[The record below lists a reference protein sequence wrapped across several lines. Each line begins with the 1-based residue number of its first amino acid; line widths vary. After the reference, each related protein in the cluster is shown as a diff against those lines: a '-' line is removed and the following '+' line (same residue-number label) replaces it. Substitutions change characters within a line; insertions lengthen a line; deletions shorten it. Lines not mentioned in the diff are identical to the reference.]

1 MNLIKSLFIW
11 LVGISLAII
20 LFPVTFLVW
29 LITFPFDKKK
39 SAVHWFL
46 AFQSIIICQL
56 IPAKI
61 IIRGRE
67 KAARGT
73 TYVIISNH
81 RSIIDILVI
90 NCLRYRFRWISKI
103 ENMKV
108 PVLGWY
114 LKMTGYITVDRSDD
128 ESKAEMLSR
137 SLECLKSGT
146 SIMIFPE
153 GTRSPDDTIGFFKR
167 GAFQLAIYA
176 GVPVLPVL
184 INGTGD
190 ILPKHGF
197 IFRGKHAI
205 TVQVLDPV
213 LPSDFGTTSPEELA
227 LKFNALIRTGLKDL
241 RTQSSAV

>member
-1 MNLIKSLFIW
+1 MDIIKSIFIW
-11 LVGISLAII
+11 LIGICFVII

-39 SAVHWFL
+39 TTIHWL
-46 AFQSIIICQL
+46 LVLQSMMICQL

-61 IIRGRE
+61 IICGRE
-67 KAARGT
+67 KAVWGT

-108 PVLGWY
+108 PLLGWY
-114 LKMTGYITVDRSDD
+114 LKMTGYITVDRNDD
-128 ESKAEMLSR
+128 ESKAEMLSK
-137 SLECLKSGT
+137 SLDCLKNGT

-153 GTRSPDDTIGFFKR
+153 GTRSPNHETGFFKR
-167 GAFQLAIYA
+167 GAFQLAIDA
-176 GVPVLPVL
+176 NVPVLPVL

-190 ILPKHGF
+190 ILPKNGF
-197 IFRGKHAI
+197 IFRGKHTI

-213 LPSDFGTTSPEELA
+213 PPSSFGTSVAEELA
-227 LKFNALIRTGLKDL
+227 LKFNAMISEGLKEL
-241 RTQSSAV
+241 RTQSFA

>member
-1 MNLIKSLFIW
+1 MNFIKSLLIW
-11 LVGISLAII
+11 LIGICLVII
-20 LFPVTFLVW
+20 LFPITFLVW
-29 LITFPFDKKK
+29 LITFPFDTKK
-39 SAVHWFL
+39 SAIHWFL
-46 AFQSIIICQL
+46 VFQSIIICQL

-67 KAARGT
+67 KAIKGT

-114 LKMTGYITVDRSDD
+114 LKMTGYITVNRNND
-128 ESKAEMLSR
+128 ESKVEMLSK
-137 SLECLKSGT
+137 SLDCLKNGT

-153 GTRSPDDTIGFFKR
+153 GTRSPDVDTGFFKR
-167 GAFQLAIYA
+167 GAFQLAIDA
-176 GVPVLPVL
+176 VVPILPIV

-190 ILPKHGF
+190 ILPKNGF
-197 IFRGKHAI
+197 IFRGRHTI

-213 LPSDFGTTSPEELA
+213 PPSDFGTTSAEELA
-227 LKFNALIRTGLKDL
+227 LKFNALISRGLKEV
-241 RTQSSAV
+241 RAQSPKV